1 MFKSN
6 HKNEIVEIAGH
17 KIGFGEQKQIH
28 LEVDRLPTGLLV
40 EIPVFVFNGNKLGPT
55 MLIQGGLHGDEV
67 NSVELIRRLLAQK
80 TFHNIK
86 RGCVIVVPI
95 LNIFGF
101 LSSSREVS
109 GKDINRYF
117 PGNRNGSLA
126 SRIAYYHTKAIA
138 ANIDFAIDFHTGGD
152 QRNNYPQ
159 IRYTKNCQKGA
170 QLATIFNAPF
180 QFESSLIDKSFRKVA
195 HKHGIPV
202 IVYEGGESNRLDE
215 NAINVGIQGVKN
227 LLHHLD
233 FIEKGESTHQ
243 KPPIIL
249 KKRQWLRAPIAGLFH
264 GITQNGNP
272 IQKGEIL
279 GYVTDTYGQSSVPIK
294 APTTGYIIAINNFP
308 VIKRGDAL
316 FHIGQI

>member
-1 MFKSN
+1 MFKAN

-17 KIGFGEQKQIH
+17 KIGLGEQKLIH

-40 EIPVFVFNGNKLGPT
+40 EIPVFVFNGTQLGPT

-67 NSVELIRRLLAQK
+67 NSVELIRRMLAED
-80 TFHNIK
+80 TFKIVK
-86 RGCVIVVPI
+86 GCVIIVPI

-117 PGNRNGSLA
+117 PGNKNGSLA

-138 ANIDFAIDFHTGGD
+138 ANIDFAVDFHTGGD
-152 QRNNYPQ
+152 QRCNFPQ
-159 IRYTKNCQKGA
+159 IRYTQGSQKGA
-170 QLATIFNAPF
+170 KLAEIFNAPF
-180 QFESSLIDKSFRKVA
+180 QFESKLIDKSFRKVA

-215 NAINVGIQGVKN
+215 YAIEVGIQGIN
-227 LLHHLD
+227 NILIHLG
-233 FIEKGESTHQ
+233 FIGEKGVLTQNRS
-243 KPPIIL
+243 ILL

-264 GITQNGNP
+264 SILKNGQQV
-272 IQKGEIL
+272 QKNQIL
-279 GYVTDTYGQSSVPIK
+279 GYVTDTYGRSSTPIK
-294 APTTGYIIAINNFP
+294 APINAYIIAINNFP

-316 FHIGQI
+316 YHIGTV